1 MGTLRSEIYDVLQ
14 ADARLHTGTELGS
27 LLGLYATEP
36 YGVYL
41 IHPPESVN
49 YADNSVITYSVLT
62 EAGKLPR
69 DIYLTFTAWG
79 GNYVDIQARIYTLL
93 HEIQLTP
100 SDFEMLQIQWD
111 WAGPDSYDEVR
122 RTYYQQH
129 RFLVKA
135 VKK

>member
-1 MGTLRSEIYDVLQ
+1 MGTLRSDIYDVLQ
-14 ADARLHTGTELGS
+14 ADAQLDTGTELGT
-27 LLGLYATEP
+27 LLGLSATEP

-41 IHPPESVN
+41 VYPPESVD
-49 YADNSVITYSVLT
+49 YETKSVITYSVLT

-100 SDFEMLQIQWD
+100 TDFEMLQIQWD
-111 WAGPDSYDEVR
+111 WAGPDSYDEGR
-122 RTYYQQH
+122 HTYYQQH
-129 RFLVKA
+129 RYLVKA